1 MKIDSGNNDVKS
13 AAADKLELFDI
24 LLLDWPLSKRENDI

>member
-24 LLLDWPLSKRENDI
+24 LLLDRLSKRENDI